1 MNDIQNK
8 VVVITGASSG
18 IGKETATLLAA
29 KGAKLVLAA
38 RRTSALAAL
47 ATALATAL
55 TAQYDTEVIYQQ
67 TDVTQLADMQALIE
81 LTIAKFGRIDV
92 LFNNAGLMPVSMLR
106 DGKVDEWEAM
116 IDINIKGALYGIK
129 YALPLMEQQKSGHII
144 TTDSVAGH
152 FTGEGLSVY
161 SATKYAMRAVMEG
174 LRVEEVGMG
183 IKSTLISPGHA
194 QTELASR
201 ISDPQL
207 RAAVLK
213 SETETGLTATDVAN
227 AVMNAIDT
235 PDNVGINEV
244 ILRSIDQRDY

>member
-1 MNDIQNK
+1 MTIQNK

-38 RRTSALAAL
+38 RRESMLAPLAAS
-47 ATALATAL
+47 L
-55 TAQYDTEVIYQQ
+55 TAKYDTEIIYQK
-67 TDVTQLADMQALIE
+67 TDVTQLADVKALIDSAI
-81 LTIAKFGRIDV
+81 TKFGRIDV

-116 IDINIKGALYGIK
+116 IDINLKGALYGIK
-129 YALPLMEQQKSGHII
+129 YALPIMEQQKSGHII

-152 FTGEGLSVY
+152 FTGEGSSVY

-174 LRVEEVGMG
+174 LRVEEVGKG

-194 QTELASR
+194 QTELAAK
-201 ISDPQL
+201 ISDPKL
-207 RAAVLK
+207 REAVLK
-213 SETETGLTATDVAN
+213 SESETGLSANDVAN
-227 AVMNAIDT
+227 AVVYAIET
-235 PDNVGINEV
+235 PANVGINEV

>member
-1 MNDIQNK
+1 MTIKNK

-38 RRTSALAAL
+38 RRESMLAPLAAS
-47 ATALATAL
+47 L
-55 TAQYDTEVIYQQ
+55 TAKYDTEIIYQK
-67 TDVTQLADMQALIE
+67 TDVTQLADVKALIDSAI
-81 LTIAKFGRIDV
+81 TKFGRIDV

-116 IDINIKGALYGIK
+116 IDINLKGALYGIK
-129 YALPLMEQQKSGHII
+129 YALPIMEQQKSGHII

-152 FTGEGLSVY
+152 FTGEGSSVY

-174 LRVEEVGMG
+174 LRVEEVGKG

-194 QTELASR
+194 QTELAAK
-201 ISDPQL
+201 ISDPKL
-207 RAAVLK
+207 REAVLK
-213 SETETGLTATDVAN
+213 SESETGLSANDVAN
-227 AVMNAIDT
+227 AVVYAIET

>member
-1 MNDIQNK
+1 MTIQNK

-38 RRTSALAAL
+38 RRESMLAPL
-47 ATALATAL
+47 AVAL
-55 TAQYDTEVIYQQ
+55 TAKYDTEIIYQK
-67 TDVTQLADMQALIE
+67 TDVTQLAEVKALIDSAI
-81 LTIAKFGRIDV
+81 TKFGRIDV

-116 IDINIKGALYGIK
+116 IDINLKGALYGIK
-129 YALPLMEQQKSGHII
+129 YALPIMEQRKSGHII

-152 FTGEGLSVY
+152 FTGEGSSVY

-174 LRVEEVGMG
+174 LRVEEVGKG

-194 QTELASR
+194 QTELAAK
-201 ISDPQL
+201 ISDPKL
-207 RAAVLK
+207 REAVLK
-213 SETETGLTATDVAN
+213 SEAETGLSANDVAN
-227 AVMNAIDT
+227 AVVYAIET
-235 PDNVGINEV
+235 PANVGINEI

>member
-244 ILRSIDQRDY
+244 ILWSIDQRDY

>member
-1 MNDIQNK
+1 MTIKNK

-38 RRTSALAAL
+38 RRESMLAPLAAS
-47 ATALATAL
+47 L
-55 TAQYDTEVIYQQ
+55 TAKYDTEIIYQK
-67 TDVTQLADMQALIE
+67 TDVTQLADVKALIDSAI
-81 LTIAKFGRIDV
+81 TKFGRIDV

-116 IDINIKGALYGIK
+116 IDINLKGALYGIK
-129 YALPLMEQQKSGHII
+129 YALPIMEQQKSGHII
-144 TTDSVAGH
+144 TTDSVAGY
-152 FTGEGLSVY
+152 FTGEGSSVY

-174 LRVEEVGMG
+174 LRVEEVGKG

-194 QTELASR
+194 QTELAAK
-201 ISDPQL
+201 ISDPKL
-207 RAAVLK
+207 REAVLK
-213 SETETGLTATDVAN
+213 SESETGLSANDVAN
-227 AVMNAIDT
+227 AVVYAIDT

>member
-1 MNDIQNK
+1 MTIKNK

-38 RRTSALAAL
+38 RRESMLAPLAAS
-47 ATALATAL
+47 L
-55 TAQYDTEVIYQQ
+55 TAKYDTEIIYQK
-67 TDVTQLADMQALIE
+67 TDVTQLADVKALIDSAI
-81 LTIAKFGRIDV
+81 TKFGRIDV
-92 LFNNAGLMPVSMLR
+92 LFNNAGLMSVSMLR

-116 IDINIKGALYGIK
+116 IDINLKGALYGIK
-129 YALPLMEQQKSGHII
+129 YALPIMEQQNSGHII

-152 FTGEGLSVY
+152 FTGEGSSVY

-174 LRVEEVGMG
+174 LRVEEVGKG

-194 QTELASR
+194 QTELAAK
-201 ISDPQL
+201 ISDPKL
-207 RAAVLK
+207 REAVLK
-213 SETETGLTATDVAN
+213 SESETGLSANDVAN
-227 AVMNAIDT
+227 AVVYAIDT
-235 PDNVGINEV
+235 PANVGINEV

>member
-1 MNDIQNK
+1 MTIKNK

-38 RRTSALAAL
+38 RRESMLAPLAAS
-47 ATALATAL
+47 L
-55 TAQYDTEVIYQQ
+55 TAKYDTEIIYQK
-67 TDVTQLADMQALIE
+67 TDVTQLADVKALIDSAI
-81 LTIAKFGRIDV
+81 TKFGRIDV

-116 IDINIKGALYGIK
+116 IDINLKGALYGIK
-129 YALPLMEQQKSGHII
+129 YALPIMEQQKSGHII

-152 FTGEGLSVY
+152 FTGEGSSVY

-174 LRVEEVGMG
+174 LRVEEVGKG

-194 QTELASR
+194 QTELAAK
-201 ISDPQL
+201 ISDPKL
-207 RAAVLK
+207 REAVLK
-213 SETETGLTATDVAN
+213 SEAETGLSANDVAN
-227 AVMNAIDT
+227 AVVYAIET
-235 PDNVGINEV
+235 PANVGINEV

>member
-1 MNDIQNK
+1 MTIKNK

-38 RRTSALAAL
+38 RRESMLAPLAAS
-47 ATALATAL
+47 L
-55 TAQYDTEVIYQQ
+55 TAKYDTEIIYQK
-67 TDVTQLADMQALIE
+67 TDVTQLADVKALIDSAI
-81 LTIAKFGRIDV
+81 TKFGRIDV

-116 IDINIKGALYGIK
+116 IDINLKGALYGIK
-129 YALPLMEQQKSGHII
+129 YALPIMEQQKSGHII

-152 FTGEGLSVY
+152 FTGEGSSVY

-174 LRVEEVGMG
+174 LRVEEVGKG

-194 QTELASR
+194 QTELAAK
-201 ISDPQL
+201 ISDPKL
-207 RAAVLK
+207 REAVLK
-213 SETETGLTATDVAN
+213 SESETSLSANDVAN
-227 AVMNAIDT
+227 AVVYAIDT

>member
-47 ATALATAL
+47 ATAL

-67 TDVTQLADMQALIE
+67 TYVTQLQALIE

-227 AVMNAIDT
+227 AVMYAIDT
-235 PDNVGINEV
+235 PDNVGINDV

>member
-1 MNDIQNK
+1 MTIQNK
-8 VVVITGASSG
+8 VVVIIGASSG

-38 RRTSALAAL
+38 RRESLLAPLAA
-47 ATALATAL
+47 AL
-55 TAQYDTEVIYQQ
+55 TAKYNTEIIYQK
-67 TDVTQLADMQALIE
+67 TDVTQLAEVKALIDSAI
-81 LTIAKFGRIDV
+81 TKFGRIDV

-116 IDINIKGALYGIK
+116 IDINLKGALYGIK
-129 YALPLMEQQKSGHII
+129 YALPIMEQQKSGHII

-152 FTGEGLSVY
+152 FTGEGSSVY

-174 LRVEEVGMG
+174 LRVEEVGKG

-194 QTELASR
+194 QTELAAK
-201 ISDPQL
+201 ISDPKL
-207 RAAVLK
+207 REAVLK
-213 SETETGLTATDVAN
+213 SEAETGLSANDVAN
-227 AVMNAIDT
+227 AVVYAIET
-235 PDNVGINEV
+235 PANVGINEV

>member
-38 RRTSALAAL
+38 RRTSALA
-47 ATALATAL
+47 AL

-116 IDINIKGALYGIK
+116 IDINIKGALYGI
-129 YALPLMEQQKSGHII
+129 
-144 TTDSVAGH
+144 
-152 FTGEGLSVY
+152 
-161 SATKYAMRAVMEG
+161 
-174 LRVEEVGMG
+174 
-183 IKSTLISPGHA
+183 
-194 QTELASR
+194 
-201 ISDPQL
+201 
-207 RAAVLK
+207 
-213 SETETGLTATDVAN
+213 
-227 AVMNAIDT
+227 
-235 PDNVGINEV
+235 INMPY
-244 ILRSIDQRDY
+244 L

>member
-18 IGKETATLLAA
+18 IGKETTTLLAA

-38 RRTSALAAL
+38 RRTSALA
-47 ATALATAL
+47 ALATAL

-227 AVMNAIDT
+227 AVMYAIDT

>member
-1 MNDIQNK
+1 MTIQNK

-18 IGKETATLLAA
+18 IGKETATLLAT

-38 RRTSALAAL
+38 RRESMLAPLAA
-47 ATALATAL
+47 AL
-55 TAQYDTEVIYQQ
+55 TAKYNTEIIYQK
-67 TDVTQLADMQALIE
+67 TDVTQLAEVKALIDSAI
-81 LTIAKFGRIDV
+81 TKFGRIDV

-116 IDINIKGALYGIK
+116 IDINLKGALYGIK
-129 YALPLMEQQKSGHII
+129 YALPIMEQQKSGHII

-152 FTGEGLSVY
+152 FTGEGSSVY

-174 LRVEEVGMG
+174 LRVEEVGKG

-194 QTELASR
+194 QTELAAK
-201 ISDPQL
+201 ISDPKL
-207 RAAVLK
+207 REAVLK
-213 SETETGLTATDVAN
+213 SEAETGLSANDVAN
-227 AVMNAIDT
+227 AVVYAIET
-235 PDNVGINEV
+235 PTNVGINEV

>member
-1 MNDIQNK
+1 MTIQNK

-38 RRTSALAAL
+38 RRESMLAPLAAS
-47 ATALATAL
+47 L
-55 TAQYDTEVIYQQ
+55 TAKYDTEIIYQK
-67 TDVTQLADMQALIE
+67 TDVTQLADVKALIDSAI
-81 LTIAKFGRIDV
+81 TKFGRIDV

-116 IDINIKGALYGIK
+116 IDINLKGALYGIK
-129 YALPLMEQQKSGHII
+129 YALPIMEQQKSGHII

-152 FTGEGLSVY
+152 FTGEGSSVY

-174 LRVEEVGMG
+174 LRVEEVGKG

-194 QTELASR
+194 QTELAAK
-201 ISDPQL
+201 ISDPKL
-207 RAAVLK
+207 REAVLK
-213 SETETGLTATDVAN
+213 SESETGLSANDVAN
-227 AVMNAIDT
+227 AVVYAIET
-235 PDNVGINEV
+235 PVNVGINEV

>member
-29 KGAKLVLAA
+29 KGTKLVLAA
-38 RRTSALAAL
+38 RRTSALA
-47 ATALATAL
+47 AL

>member
-1 MNDIQNK
+1 MTIQNK

-38 RRTSALAAL
+38 RRESMLAPLAASL
-47 ATALATAL
+47 IAK
-55 TAQYDTEVIYQQ
+55 YDTEIIYQK
-67 TDVTQLADMQALIE
+67 TDVTQLADVKALIDSAI
-81 LTIAKFGRIDV
+81 TKFGRIDV

-116 IDINIKGALYGIK
+116 IDINLKGALYGIK
-129 YALPLMEQQKSGHII
+129 YALPIMEQQKSGHII

-152 FTGEGLSVY
+152 FTGEGSSVY

-174 LRVEEVGMG
+174 LRVEEVGKG

-194 QTELASR
+194 QTELAAK
-201 ISDPQL
+201 ISDPKL
-207 RAAVLK
+207 REAVHK
-213 SETETGLTATDVAN
+213 SESETGLSANDVAN
-227 AVMNAIDT
+227 AVVYAIDT

>member
-1 MNDIQNK
+1 MTIKNK

-38 RRTSALAAL
+38 RRESMLAPLAA
-47 ATALATAL
+47 AL
-55 TAQYDTEVIYQQ
+55 TAKYNTEIIYQK
-67 TDVTQLADMQALIE
+67 TDVTQLAEVKALIDSAI
-81 LTIAKFGRIDV
+81 TKFGRIDV

-116 IDINIKGALYGIK
+116 IDINLKGALYGIK
-129 YALPLMEQQKSGHII
+129 YALPIMEQQKSGHII

-152 FTGEGLSVY
+152 FTGEGSSVY

-174 LRVEEVGMG
+174 LRVEEVGKG

-194 QTELASR
+194 QTELAAK
-201 ISDPQL
+201 ISDPKL
-207 RAAVLK
+207 REAVLK
-213 SETETGLTATDVAN
+213 SEAETGLSANDVAN
-227 AVMNAIDT
+227 AVVYAIET
-235 PDNVGINEV
+235 PANVGINEV

>member
-38 RRTSALAAL
+38 RRTSALA
-47 ATALATAL
+47 ALATAL

-116 IDINIKGALYGIK
+116 MI
-129 YALPLMEQQKSGHII
+129 
-144 TTDSVAGH
+144 
-152 FTGEGLSVY
+152 
-161 SATKYAMRAVMEG
+161 
-174 LRVEEVGMG
+174 
-183 IKSTLISPGHA
+183 LISKVRYMALNMPY
-194 QTELASR
+194 L
-201 ISDPQL
+201 
-207 RAAVLK
+207 
-213 SETETGLTATDVAN
+213 
-227 AVMNAIDT
+227 
-235 PDNVGINEV
+235 
-244 ILRSIDQRDY
+244 

>member
-1 MNDIQNK
+1 MTIQNK

-38 RRTSALAAL
+38 RRESMLAPLAA
-47 ATALATAL
+47 AL
-55 TAQYDTEVIYQQ
+55 TAKYNTEIIYQK
-67 TDVTQLADMQALIE
+67 TDVTQLAEVKALIDSAI
-81 LTIAKFGRIDV
+81 TKFGRIDV

-116 IDINIKGALYGIK
+116 IDINLKGALYGIK
-129 YALPLMEQQKSGHII
+129 YALPIMEQQKSGHII

-152 FTGEGLSVY
+152 FTGEGSSVY

-174 LRVEEVGMG
+174 LRVEEVGKG

-194 QTELASR
+194 QTELAAK
-201 ISDPQL
+201 ICDPKL
-207 RAAVLK
+207 REAVLK
-213 SETETGLTATDVAN
+213 SEAETGLSANDVAN
-227 AVMNAIDT
+227 AVVYAIET
-235 PDNVGINEV
+235 PANVGINEV

>member
-1 MNDIQNK
+1 MTIQNK

-38 RRTSALAAL
+38 RRESMLAPLAAS
-47 ATALATAL
+47 L
-55 TAQYDTEVIYQQ
+55 TAKYDTEIIYQK
-67 TDVTQLADMQALIE
+67 TDVTQLADVKALIDSAI
-81 LTIAKFGRIDV
+81 TKFGRIDV

-116 IDINIKGALYGIK
+116 IDINLKGALYGIK
-129 YALPLMEQQKSGHII
+129 YALPIMEQQKSGHII

-152 FTGEGLSVY
+152 FTGEGSSVY

-174 LRVEEVGMG
+174 LRVEEVGKG

-194 QTELASR
+194 QTELAAK
-201 ISDPQL
+201 ISDPKL
-207 RAAVLK
+207 REAVLK
-213 SETETGLTATDVAN
+213 SESETGLSANDVAN
-227 AVMNAIDT
+227 AVVYAIDT

>member
-47 ATALATAL
+47 ATAL

-67 TDVTQLADMQALIE
+67 TYVTQLQALIE

-106 DGKVDEWEAM
+106 DGKVDEWEVM

-201 ISDPQL
+201 ISDPPL

-227 AVMNAIDT
+227 AVMYAIDT
-235 PDNVGINEV
+235 PDNVGINDV

>member
-1 MNDIQNK
+1 MTIQNK

-38 RRTSALAAL
+38 RRESMLAPLAAS
-47 ATALATAL
+47 L
-55 TAQYDTEVIYQQ
+55 TAKYDTEIIYQK
-67 TDVTQLADMQALIE
+67 TDVTQLADVKALIDSAI
-81 LTIAKFGRIDV
+81 TKFGRIDV

-116 IDINIKGALYGIK
+116 IDINLKSALYGIK
-129 YALPLMEQQKSGHII
+129 YALPIMEQQKSGHII

-152 FTGEGLSVY
+152 FTGEGSSVY

-174 LRVEEVGMG
+174 LRVEEVGKG

-194 QTELASR
+194 QTELAAK
-201 ISDPQL
+201 ISDPKL
-207 RAAVLK
+207 REAVLK
-213 SETETGLTATDVAN
+213 SESETGLSANDVAN
-227 AVMNAIDT
+227 AVVYAIET
-235 PDNVGINEV
+235 PANVGINEV

>member
-116 IDINIKGALYGIK
+116 IDINIKGALYGI
-129 YALPLMEQQKSGHII
+129 
-144 TTDSVAGH
+144 
-152 FTGEGLSVY
+152 
-161 SATKYAMRAVMEG
+161 
-174 LRVEEVGMG
+174 
-183 IKSTLISPGHA
+183 
-194 QTELASR
+194 
-201 ISDPQL
+201 
-207 RAAVLK
+207 
-213 SETETGLTATDVAN
+213 
-227 AVMNAIDT
+227 
-235 PDNVGINEV
+235 INMPY
-244 ILRSIDQRDY
+244 L

>member
-29 KGAKLVLAA
+29 KGTKLVLAA
-38 RRTSALAAL
+38 RRTSALA
-47 ATALATAL
+47 AL

-207 RAAVLK
+207 RVAVLK
-213 SETETGLTATDVAN
+213 SETGLTATDVAN

>member
-1 MNDIQNK
+1 MTIQNK

-38 RRTSALAAL
+38 RRESMLAPLAAS
-47 ATALATAL
+47 L
-55 TAQYDTEVIYQQ
+55 TAKYDTEIIYQK
-67 TDVTQLADMQALIE
+67 TDVTQLADVKALIDSAI
-81 LTIAKFGRIDV
+81 TKFGRIDV

-116 IDINIKGALYGIK
+116 IDINLKGALYGIK
-129 YALPLMEQQKSGHII
+129 YALPIMEQQKSGHII

-152 FTGEGLSVY
+152 FTGEGSSVY

-174 LRVEEVGMG
+174 LRVEEVGKG

-194 QTELASR
+194 QTELAAK
-201 ISDPQL
+201 ISDPKL
-207 RAAVLK
+207 REAVLK
-213 SETETGLTATDVAN
+213 SESETSLSANDVAN
-227 AVMNAIDT
+227 AVVYAIDT

>member
-1 MNDIQNK
+1 MTIQNK

-38 RRTSALAAL
+38 RRESMLAPLAA
-47 ATALATAL
+47 AL
-55 TAQYDTEVIYQQ
+55 TAKYDTEIIYQK
-67 TDVTQLADMQALIE
+67 TDVTQLADVKALIDSAI
-81 LTIAKFGRIDV
+81 TKFGRIDV

-116 IDINIKGALYGIK
+116 IDINLKGALYGIK
-129 YALPLMEQQKSGHII
+129 YALPIMEQQKSGHII

-152 FTGEGLSVY
+152 FTGEGSSVY

-174 LRVEEVGMG
+174 LRVEEVGKG

-194 QTELASR
+194 QTELAAK
-201 ISDPQL
+201 ISDPKL
-207 RAAVLK
+207 REAVLK
-213 SETETGLTATDVAN
+213 SESETGLSANDVAN
-227 AVMNAIDT
+227 AVVYAIET
-235 PDNVGINEV
+235 PANVGINEV

>member
-1 MNDIQNK
+1 MTIQNK

-38 RRTSALAAL
+38 RRESLLAPLAA
-47 ATALATAL
+47 AL
-55 TAQYDTEVIYQQ
+55 TAKYNTEIIYQK
-67 TDVTQLADMQALIE
+67 TDVTQLAEVKALIDSAI
-81 LTIAKFGRIDV
+81 TKFGRIDV

-116 IDINIKGALYGIK
+116 IDINLKGALYGIK
-129 YALPLMEQQKSGHII
+129 YALPIMEQQKSGHII

-152 FTGEGLSVY
+152 FTGEGSSVY
-161 SATKYAMRAVMEG
+161 STTKYAMRAVMEG
-174 LRVEEVGMG
+174 LRVEEVGKG

-194 QTELASR
+194 QTELAAK
-201 ISDPQL
+201 ISDPKL
-207 RAAVLK
+207 REAVLK
-213 SETETGLTATDVAN
+213 SEAETGLSANDVAN
-227 AVMNAIDT
+227 AVVYAIET
-235 PDNVGINEV
+235 PANVGINEV

>member
-1 MNDIQNK
+1 MTIQNK

-38 RRTSALAAL
+38 RRESMLAPLAAS
-47 ATALATAL
+47 L
-55 TAQYDTEVIYQQ
+55 TAKYDTEIIYQK
-67 TDVTQLADMQALIE
+67 TDVTQLADVKALIDF
-81 LTIAKFGRIDV
+81 TITKFGRIDV

-116 IDINIKGALYGIK
+116 IDINLKGALYGIK
-129 YALPLMEQQKSGHII
+129 YALPIMEQQKSGHII

-152 FTGEGLSVY
+152 FTGEGSSIY

-174 LRVEEVGMG
+174 LRVEEVGKG

-194 QTELASR
+194 QTELAAK
-201 ISDPQL
+201 ISDPKL
-207 RAAVLK
+207 REAVLK
-213 SETETGLTATDVAN
+213 SEAETGLSANDVAN
-227 AVMNAIDT
+227 AVVYAIET
-235 PDNVGINEV
+235 PANVGINEV

>member
-1 MNDIQNK
+1 MTIQNK

-38 RRTSALAAL
+38 RRESMLAPLAA
-47 ATALATAL
+47 AL
-55 TAQYDTEVIYQQ
+55 TAKYNTEIIYQK
-67 TDVTQLADMQALIE
+67 TDVTQLAEVKALIDSAI
-81 LTIAKFGRIDV
+81 TKFGRIDV

-116 IDINIKGALYGIK
+116 IDINLKGALYGIK
-129 YALPLMEQQKSGHII
+129 YALPIMEQQKSGHII

-152 FTGEGLSVY
+152 FTGEGSSVY

-174 LRVEEVGMG
+174 LRVEEVGKG

-194 QTELASR
+194 QTELAAK
-201 ISDPQL
+201 ISDPKL
-207 RAAVLK
+207 REAVLK
-213 SETETGLTATDVAN
+213 SEAETGLSANDVAN
-227 AVMNAIDT
+227 AVVYAIET
-235 PDNVGINEV
+235 PTNVGINEV

>member
-1 MNDIQNK
+1 MTIKNK

-38 RRTSALAAL
+38 RRESMLAPLAAS
-47 ATALATAL
+47 L
-55 TAQYDTEVIYQQ
+55 TAKYDTEIIYQK
-67 TDVTQLADMQALIE
+67 TDVTQLADVKALIDSAI
-81 LTIAKFGRIDV
+81 TKFGRIDV

-116 IDINIKGALYGIK
+116 IDINLKGALYGIK
-129 YALPLMEQQKSGHII
+129 YALPIMEQQKSGHII

-152 FTGEGLSVY
+152 FTGEGSSVY

-174 LRVEEVGMG
+174 LRVEEVGKG

-194 QTELASR
+194 QTELAAK
-201 ISDPQL
+201 ISDPKL
-207 RAAVLK
+207 REAVHK
-213 SETETGLTATDVAN
+213 SESETGLSANDVAN
-227 AVMNAIDT
+227 AVVYAIET
-235 PDNVGINEV
+235 PANVGINEV

>member
-1 MNDIQNK
+1 MTIQNK

-38 RRTSALAAL
+38 RRESMLAPLAAS
-47 ATALATAL
+47 L
-55 TAQYDTEVIYQQ
+55 TAKYDTEIIYQK
-67 TDVTQLADMQALIE
+67 TDVTQLADVKALIDF
-81 LTIAKFGRIDV
+81 TITKFGRIDV

-116 IDINIKGALYGIK
+116 IDINLKGALYGIK
-129 YALPLMEQQKSGHII
+129 YALPIMEQQKSGHII

-152 FTGEGLSVY
+152 FTGEGSSVY

-174 LRVEEVGMG
+174 LRVEEVGKG

-194 QTELASR
+194 QTELAAK
-201 ISDPQL
+201 ISDPKL
-207 RAAVLK
+207 REAFLK
-213 SETETGLTATDVAN
+213 SEAETGLSANDVAN
-227 AVMNAIDT
+227 AVVYAIDT
-235 PDNVGINEV
+235 PANVGINEV

>member
-1 MNDIQNK
+1 MTIQNK

-38 RRTSALAAL
+38 RRESMLAPLAAS
-47 ATALATAL
+47 L
-55 TAQYDTEVIYQQ
+55 TAKYDTEIIYQK
-67 TDVTQLADMQALIE
+67 TDVTQLADVKALIDSAI
-81 LTIAKFGRIDV
+81 TKFGRIDV

-116 IDINIKGALYGIK
+116 IDINLKGALYGIK
-129 YALPLMEQQKSGHII
+129 YALPIMEQQKSGHII

-152 FTGEGLSVY
+152 FTGEGSSVY

-174 LRVEEVGMG
+174 LRVEEVGKG

-194 QTELASR
+194 QTELAAK
-201 ISDPQL
+201 ISDPKL
-207 RAAVLK
+207 REAVLK
-213 SETETGLTATDVAN
+213 SEAETGLSANDVAN
-227 AVMNAIDT
+227 AVVYAIDT